1 LNKFKQVFNYRKHGS
16 SILPTTFHY
25 LILFLFVPIV
35 TIPIAS
41 AYEDT
46 EITVS
51 LLGSHIINL
60 DNSNKLLRAYVDVF
74 NFDPSDGYHFMQ
86 IVHSSTGSIVSEQE
100 IIIREKG
107 NDKAGTNVA
116 FLIDESELNV
126 NGTSIYG
133 DYEIVISSE
142 FGKSVAKTTFS
153 LIKPSEGY
161 WSLKVE
167 DNSTKSL
174 TEEQNE
180 KSSIPPIQLKE
191 DVTLAP
197 LTEIE
202 KEENVVIQNDS
213 TINEH
218 SQFPEWIKD
227 IFIMYAAGDV
237 SESEL
242 LNAIKFLIEQ
252 EIIIV

>member
-1 LNKFKQVFNYRKHGS
+1 MF
-16 SILPTTFHY
+16 
-25 LILFLFVPIV
+25 FLFVPIV
-35 TIPIAS
+35 TIPMAS

-46 EITVS
+46 AITVS
-51 LLGSHIINL
+51 LLGNPIINL
-60 DNSNKLLRAYVDVF
+60 DSPNKLLRAYVDVF
-74 NFDPSDGYHFMQ
+74 NFDPSNGYHFMQ

-100 IIIREKG
+100 ILIREKG
-107 NDKAGTNVA
+107 NDQAGTNVA
-116 FLIDESELNV
+116 FLIDESELNI

-133 DYEIVISSE
+133 NYEIIITSE
-142 FGKSVAKTTFS
+142 FGKSVGKTTFS
-153 LIKPSEGY
+153 IIKPSEGY
-161 WSLKVE
+161 SSLKVE

-174 TEEQNE
+174 TEEKNE
-180 KSSIPPIQLKE
+180 ESTSPSIQLKE
-191 DVTLAP
+191 DVILAP
-197 LTEIE
+197 LTETE
-202 KEENVVIQNDS
+202 KEENVVLQNES
-213 TINEH
+213 TIKEQ

>member
-1 LNKFKQVFNYRKHGS
+1 M
-16 SILPTTFHY
+16 
-25 LILFLFVPIV
+25 FVPIV

-41 AYEDT
+41 AYENT

-51 LLGSHIINL
+51 LLGSPVINL
-60 DNSNKLLRAYVDVF
+60 DSSNKLLRAYVDVI
-74 NFDPSDGYHFMQ
+74 NFDPSDGYHFMK
-86 IVHSSTGSIVSEQE
+86 IVHLSTGSIVSDQE
-100 IIIREKG
+100 IFIREKA
-107 NDKAGTNVA
+107 NDQAGTNVA
-116 FLIDESELNV
+116 YLIDEAELNI

-142 FGKSVAKTTFS
+142 FGKSVGKTTFS
-153 LIKPSEGY
+153 LIKPSDGY

-167 DNSTKSL
+167 DNSTKSS

-180 KSSIPPIQLKE
+180 KSSIPSIQLKE

-197 LTEIE
+197 LTETE

-242 LNAIKFLIEQ
+242 LDALKFLIEQ
-252 EIIIV
+252 EIIII

>member
-1 LNKFKQVFNYRKHGS
+1 M
-16 SILPTTFHY
+16 
-25 LILFLFVPIV
+25 FVPIV

-41 AYEDT
+41 AYENT

-51 LLGSHIINL
+51 LLGSPVINL
-60 DNSNKLLRAYVDVF
+60 DSSNKLLRAYVDVI
-74 NFDPSDGYHFMQ
+74 NFDPSDGYHFMK
-86 IVHSSTGSIVSEQE
+86 IVHLSTGSIISDQE
-100 IIIREKG
+100 IFIREKA
-107 NDKAGTNVA
+107 NDQAGTNVA
-116 FLIDESELNV
+116 YLIDEAELNI

-142 FGKSVAKTTFS
+142 FGKSVGKTTFS
-153 LIKPSEGY
+153 LIKPSDGY

-167 DNSTKSL
+167 DNSTKSS

-197 LTEIE
+197 LTETE

-213 TINEH
+213 TINEY

-242 LNAIKFLIEQ
+242 LDALKFLIEQ
-252 EIIIV
+252 EIIII

>member
-1 LNKFKQVFNYRKHGS
+1 MNKFKQVFNYRKHGS

-60 DNSNKLLRAYVDVF
+60 DNSNKLLRAYVDVY

-86 IVHSSTGSIVSEQE
+86 IIHSSTGNIVSEQE

-116 FLIDESELNV
+116 FLIDESELNI

-197 LTEIE
+197 LTQTE
-202 KEENVVIQNDS
+202 KEENVEIQNDS
-213 TINEH
+213 IINEH

>member
-1 LNKFKQVFNYRKHGS
+1 MNKFKQVFNYRNHGS
-16 SILPTTFHY
+16 SILSTIHY
-25 LILFLFVPIV
+25 LILFLFVSIV

-46 EITVS
+46 AITVS
-51 LLGSHIINL
+51 LLGSPVINL
-60 DNSNKLLRAYVDVF
+60 DGPNKLLRAYVDVF
-74 NFDPSDGYHFMQ
+74 NFDPSNGYHFMQ
-86 IVHSSTGSIVSEQE
+86 IIHSSTGSIVSEQE
-100 IIIREKG
+100 ILIREKA
-107 NDKAGTNVA
+107 NDQAGTNVA
-116 FLIDESELNV
+116 YLIDEAELNV

-133 DYEIVISSE
+133 DYEIVVSSE
-142 FGKSVAKTTFS
+142 FGKSVGKAIFS
-153 LIKPSEGY
+153 LIKPSEDY
-161 WSLKVE
+161 SSLKVE
-167 DNSTKSL
+167 NNSTKSL

-180 KSSIPPIQLKE
+180 ESTIPSIQLKE
-191 DVTLAP
+191 DVILDP
-197 LTEIE
+197 LTETE
-202 KEENVVIQNDS
+202 KEENVVVQNES
-213 TINEH
+213 SINEQ

>member
-1 LNKFKQVFNYRKHGS
+1 M
-16 SILPTTFHY
+16 
-25 LILFLFVPIV
+25 FVPII

-41 AYEDT
+41 AYENT

-51 LLGSHIINL
+51 LLGSPVINL
-60 DNSNKLLRAYVDVF
+60 DSSNKLLRAYVDVI
-74 NFDPSDGYHFMQ
+74 NFDPSDGYHFMK
-86 IVHSSTGSIVSEQE
+86 IVHLSTGSIVSDQE
-100 IIIREKG
+100 IFIREKA
-107 NDKAGTNVA
+107 NDQAGTNVA
-116 FLIDESELNV
+116 YLIDEAELNI

-142 FGKSVAKTTFS
+142 FGKSVGKTTFS

-167 DNSTKSL
+167 DNSTKSS

-180 KSSIPPIQLKE
+180 KSSIPSIQLKE

-197 LTEIE
+197 LTQTE

-242 LNAIKFLIEQ
+242 LNALKFLIEQ
-252 EIIIV
+252 EIIII

>member
-1 LNKFKQVFNYRKHGS
+1 M
-16 SILPTTFHY
+16 
-25 LILFLFVPIV
+25 FVPIV
-35 TIPIAS
+35 TIPIVS
-41 AYEDT
+41 AYENT

-51 LLGSHIINL
+51 LLGSPVINL
-60 DNSNKLLRAYVDVF
+60 DSSNKLLRAYVDVI
-74 NFDPSDGYHFMQ
+74 NFDPSDGYHFMK
-86 IVHSSTGSIVSEQE
+86 IVHLSTGSIVSDQE
-100 IIIREKG
+100 IFIREKA
-107 NDKAGTNVA
+107 NDQAGTNVA
-116 FLIDESELNV
+116 YLIDEAELNI

-142 FGKSVAKTTFS
+142 FGKSVGKTTFS
-153 LIKPSEGY
+153 LIKPSDGY

-167 DNSTKSL
+167 DNSTKSS

-180 KSSIPPIQLKE
+180 KSSIPLIQLKE

-197 LTEIE
+197 LTETE

-242 LNAIKFLIEQ
+242 LDALKFLIEQ
-252 EIIIV
+252 EIIII

>member
-1 LNKFKQVFNYRKHGS
+1 M
-16 SILPTTFHY
+16 
-25 LILFLFVPIV
+25 FVPIV

-41 AYEDT
+41 AYENT

-51 LLGSHIINL
+51 LLGSPVINL
-60 DNSNKLLRAYVDVF
+60 DSSNKLLRAYVDVI
-74 NFDPSDGYHFMQ
+74 NFDPSDGYHFMK
-86 IVHSSTGSIVSEQE
+86 IVHLSTGSIVSDQE
-100 IIIREKG
+100 IFIREKA
-107 NDKAGTNVA
+107 NDQAGTNVA
-116 FLIDESELNV
+116 YLIDEAELNI

-142 FGKSVAKTTFS
+142 FGKSVGKTTFS
-153 LIKPSEGY
+153 LIKPSDGY

-167 DNSTKSL
+167 DNSTKSS

-197 LTEIE
+197 LTETE

-242 LNAIKFLIEQ
+242 LDALKFLIEQ
-252 EIIIV
+252 EIIII

>member
-1 LNKFKQVFNYRKHGS
+1 M
-16 SILPTTFHY
+16 
-25 LILFLFVPIV
+25 FVPIV

-46 EITVS
+46 KITVS
-51 LLGSHIINL
+51 LLGPPVINL

-74 NFDPSDGYHFMQ
+74 NFDPRDGYHFMQ
-86 IVHSSTGSIVSEQE
+86 IVHLSTGSIVSDQE
-100 IIIREKG
+100 IFIREKA
-107 NDKAGTNVA
+107 NDQAGTNVA
-116 FLIDESELNV
+116 YLIDEAELNI

-133 DYEIVISSE
+133 DYEIVISTE
-142 FGKSVAKTTFS
+142 FGKSVGKTTFS
-153 LIKPSEGY
+153 LIKPSDGY
-161 WSLKVE
+161 WALKVE
-167 DNSTKSL
+167 DNSTKSS

-180 KSSIPPIQLKE
+180 KSSIPSIQLKE

-197 LTEIE
+197 LTETE
-202 KEENVVIQNDS
+202 KEENVMIQNDS

-242 LNAIKFLIEQ
+242 LNALKFLIEQ
-252 EIIIV
+252 EIIII

>member
-1 LNKFKQVFNYRKHGS
+1 LNKFKHVFNYRNHGS
-16 SILPTTFHY
+16 SILTTTFHY

-35 TIPIAS
+35 TIPIAN

-46 EITVS
+46 KITVS
-51 LLGSHIINL
+51 LLGSPVINL
-60 DNSNKLLRAYVDVF
+60 DSSNKLLRAYVDVF
-74 NFDPSDGYHFMQ
+74 NFDPRDGYHFMQ
-86 IVHSSTGSIVSEQE
+86 IVQLSTGSIVSDQE
-100 IIIREKG
+100 IFIREKG
-107 NDKAGTNVA
+107 NDQAGTNVA
-116 FLIDESELNV
+116 YLIDEAELNI

-142 FGKSVAKTTFS
+142 FGKSVGKTTFS
-153 LIKPSEGY
+153 LIKPSDGY

-167 DNSTKSL
+167 DNSTKSS

-180 KSSIPPIQLKE
+180 KSSIPSIQLKE

-197 LTEIE
+197 LTETE

-242 LNAIKFLIEQ
+242 LDALKFLIEQ
-252 EIIIV
+252 EIIII